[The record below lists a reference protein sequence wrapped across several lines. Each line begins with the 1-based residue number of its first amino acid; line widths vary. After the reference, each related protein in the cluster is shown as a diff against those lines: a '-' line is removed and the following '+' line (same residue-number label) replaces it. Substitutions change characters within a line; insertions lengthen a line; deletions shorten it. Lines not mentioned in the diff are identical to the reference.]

1 MRRNAGRTALFVL
14 PALALVTLGFALPL
28 AQTLLRSLFDPGF
41 TTENFAQLLGATSYA
56 RVLLNSFSIAAICTL
71 LALLIGFPFA
81 LALARTTGWAHSLL
95 MASLLLPLWT
105 SDLVRAFSWLVLLG
119 RRGPVNTALIAA
131 GLTDRP
137 LPLLFNLFGVIVGSV
152 HIMLPFMILPIYNA
166 LRSIDPRL
174 YQAALGLGA
183 RPLTAVL
190 RIYVPLGMPGIAA
203 GSLLVFVLATGLY
216 ITPAT
221 LGSPEQTMIAQLIE
235 SAGRVSLDWG
245 LASALAVMLLLG
257 AMGMGLLYL
266 LLQRVF
272 VRVMQRAAA

>member
-1 MRRNAGRTALFVL
+1 MAARAGRAALFVL
-14 PALALVTLGFALPL
+14 PAVGLVGLGFVLPL
-28 AQTLLRSLFDPGF
+28 AQTLLRSVFDPAF
-41 TTENFAQLLGATSYA
+41 TTENFAQIVGTTSYA
-56 RVLLNSFSIAAICTL
+56 RVLLNSFSVAAACTV

-81 LALARTTGWAHSLL
+81 LAMARASGWARSLL

-119 RRGPVNTALIAA
+119 RRGPINTALIAV

-137 LPLLFNLFGVIVGSV
+137 LPLIFNLFAVMVGSV
-152 HIMLPFMILPIYNA
+152 HIMLPFMILPIYNS
-166 LRSIDPRL
+166 LRTIDPRL

-183 RPLTAVL
+183 RPATAVL
-190 RIYVPLGMPGIAA
+190 RVYVPLGMPGIAA

-221 LGSPEQTMIAQLIE
+221 LGGPEQTMIAQLIE
-235 SAGRVSLDWG
+235 SAGRVSLDFG

-257 AMGMGLLYL
+257 ALATGPAYL
-266 LLQRVF
+266 LLAHVF
-272 VRVMQRAAA
+272 ARLVRRPA

>member
-1 MRRNAGRTALFVL
+1 MTAKAGRTALFVL
-14 PALALVTLGFALPL
+14 PALALVALGFALPL
-28 AQTLLRSLFDPGF
+28 AQTLLRSVFDPGF
-41 TTENFAQLLGATSYA
+41 TTENFAQLLGTASYA
-56 RVLLNSFSIAAICTL
+56 RVLLNSFSIAAVCTL

-81 LALARTTGWAHSLL
+81 LILARAKGWAHALL

-119 RRGPVNTALIAA
+119 RRGPVNTALIVV

-152 HIMLPFMILPIYNA
+152 HIMLPFMILPIYNS
-166 LRSIDPRL
+166 LRTIDPRL

-183 RPLTAVL
+183 RPTAAVL
-190 RIYVPLGMPGIAA
+190 RVYVPLGMPGIAA

-221 LGSPEQTMIAQLIE
+221 LGGPEQTMIAQLIE
-235 SAGRVSLDWG
+235 SAGRVSLDFG
-245 LASALAVMLLLG
+245 LASALAVMLLVG
-257 AMGMGLLYL
+257 AAGMGLLYAAVIRAFAGL
-266 LLQRVF
+266 A
-272 VRVMQRAAA
+272 RAAG